1 MGSRG
6 SVVPHFKSLIKNKK
20 SLTITDKKMTRF
32 ILTLDESVDLVL
44 HALEKGV
51 GGGVCQNVR
60 SYDY

>member
-1 MGSRG
+1 
-6 SVVPHFKSLIKNKK
+6 
-20 SLTITDKKMTRF
+20 MTRF